1 MYCRWLQELPQDL
14 HFHKGRVFSWEE
26 ITNYDCF
33 SAFYPV
39 LDTDIFGVTGWLTVG
54 TGDGETKQRSPRKH
68 WRGQFHKSNEEG
80 PPKDND
86 NQQTLYVTSYG
97 GCLYTKFGDCFI
109 HQHQTYNKLM
119 LVQVT
124 TGSAPMD
131 NTSFQLQILNRISP
145 KKTNKIPKFCHRKVM
160 APPLSSK
167 MWFDSWSLVAE
178 CIHCKLVYENE

>member
-1 MYCRWLQELPQDL
+1 MSSDPGINHTMKYSSDVTNTLQ
-14 HFHKGRVFSWEE
+14 
-26 ITNYDCF
+26 
-33 SAFYPV
+33 V
-39 LDTDIFGVTGWLTVG
+39 LVG
-54 TGDGETKQRSPRKH
+54 GGKQRSPRKH

-97 GCLYTKFGDCFI
+97 GCWYNKFGDCFI

-119 LVQVT
+119 LVQMT

-145 KKTNKIPKFCHRKVM
+145 KKQIKYPSSAIAKLWHHLSLPKCDLILGLWWLN
-160 APPLSSK
+160 ASI
-167 MWFDSWSLVAE
+167 A
-178 CIHCKLVYENE
+178 N

>member
-1 MYCRWLQELPQDL
+1 MLSGLTLDEEMYDRPCIVDDSRNSLKISIFTKEGSSVGRRLRITIVFRHFTQFWTQISLGSLDDWL
-14 HFHKGRVFSWEE
+14 
-26 ITNYDCF
+26 
-33 SAFYPV
+33 
-39 LDTDIFGVTGWLTVG
+39 VG
-54 TGDGETKQRSPRKH
+54 TGDGETKQWSPRKH

-97 GCLYTKFGDCFI
+97 GCWYTKFGDCFI

-131 NTSFQLQILNRISP
+131 NTSFQL
-145 KKTNKIPKFCHRKVM
+145 
-160 APPLSSK
+160 
-167 MWFDSWSLVAE
+167 
-178 CIHCKLVYENE
+178 